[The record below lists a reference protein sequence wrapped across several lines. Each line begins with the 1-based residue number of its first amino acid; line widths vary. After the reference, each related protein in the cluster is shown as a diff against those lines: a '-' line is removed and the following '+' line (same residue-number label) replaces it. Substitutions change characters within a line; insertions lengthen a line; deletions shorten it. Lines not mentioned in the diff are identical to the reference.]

1 MNELRRKN
9 YYTSNAT
16 QCSWVYRHNE
26 PLTQDWLA
34 NPNITP
40 VISLSKLKVQ
50 DKMVEVPCRSISVN
64 IFLFIGLFCLSFFFI
79 RLKVYWKFISRF
91 INAIRGFVLYN
102 IAHLVHRCVSLWFDG
117 LSEHKIMCGISLK
130 LLHHFMLYSR
140 FIFPWWI
147 CDVGVFFWRN
157 LKQRE
162 SFFSG
167 IIWYFQYYSRI

>member
-64 IFLFIGLFCLSFFFI
+64 IFLFIDLFCLSFFLSDWRCIENLF
-79 RLKVYWKFISRF
+79 RDLLMRSVV
-91 INAIRGFVLYN
+91 FVLYN
-102 IAHLVHRCVSLWFDG
+102 IAHLMHRCVSLWFDG

-130 LLHHFMLYSR
+130 LLHHFMLYFR

-147 CDVGVFFWRN
+147 CICDVNV
-157 LKQRE
+157 
-162 SFFSG
+162 SF
-167 IIWYFQYYSRI
+167 